1 MRLAEMKN
9 RTLLSVGV
17 SMGTKNLSDVARG
30 GGGGTQIGTTMMK
43 SKFAMSCSKV

>member
-17 SMGTKNLSDVARG
+17 SMGTKNLSDAAGAV
-30 GGGGTQIGTTMMK
+30 QIGTTMMK